1 LEETL
6 SRRRK
11 LVNRYWVLSYCE
23 VLCIY
28 EYKNK
33 SSREIYTLMFKSS
46 TNPTLL
52 SQSGGVFVIEWSVD
66 VLCPVAN
73 EIS

>member
-1 LEETL
+1 
-6 SRRRK
+6 
-11 LVNRYWVLSYCE
+11 
-23 VLCIY
+23 
-28 EYKNK
+28 
-33 SSREIYTLMFKSS
+33 MFKSS